1 MRTIKRY
8 SNRKLYDTQEKKYI
22 TLDTIAEL
30 IRAGEDV
37 EVIENDTGE
46 DLTAV
51 TLSQIIFEQQKRSSS
66 TPLDL
71 FTNVIRFGGATTP
84 LDLLRRSLYLP
95 GSAFKLVEKEV
106 ERRLQ
111 ELVERGEMA
120 EEQMRRLQ
128 ADLMARFHEA
138 DRKPRERDEGLL
150 SRFNIPSHSEVHELN
165 QRLDDLATR
174 LDELVA
180 AIRAARTATPGEP
193 DVSPP
198 ADPPDLTANP

>member
-8 SNRKLYDTQEKKYI
+8 SNRKLYDTQEKKYV
-22 TLDTIAEL
+22 TLDGIAEL
-30 IRAGEDV
+30 IRQGEDV

-51 TLSQIIFEQQKRSSS
+51 TLSQIIFEQQKRGSS

-95 GSAFKLVEKEV
+95 GSAFKLVEKEI

-128 ADLMARFHEA
+128 SELMARFTEGE
-138 DRKPRERDEGLL
+138 RKHRERDEGLL
-150 SRFNIPSHSEVHELN
+150 SRFNIPSHTEIQELN
-165 QRLDDLATR
+165 RRLDDLSTR

-180 AIRAARTATPGEP
+180 ATRAARSTSVTEP
-193 DVSPP
+193 NPTLPSSPP
-198 ADPPDLTANP
+198 NSDNP